1 MGETAE
7 ERARR
12 LVRMITINS
21 TYGNIGG
28 GSELWYDEF
37 PSMDFD
43 YTSLYPEI
51 NPCAE
56 ITIASSQRCTLGD
69 NPLVKFTKF
78 KFNFNGKSK

>member
-12 LVRMITINS
+12 LRQ
-21 TYGNIGG
+21 IGG
-28 GSELWYDEF
+28 GESWYRV
-37 PSMDFD
+37 SNHIMDFD

-56 ITIASSQRCTLGD
+56 ITIALSQRFTLGD

>member
-12 LVRMITINS
+12 LARMITINS

-28 GSELWYDEF
+28 GESWYRVSDF
-37 PSMDFD
+37 IMDFD
-43 YTSLYPEI
+43 NTSLYPEI
-51 NPCAE
+51 NPCGE
-56 ITIASSQRCTLGD
+56 ITIASSQRCTLGY

-78 KFNFNGKSK
+78 KFNFNGKR

>member
-12 LVRMITINS
+12 LARMITINS

-37 PSMDFD
+37 PSMDLH
-43 YTSLYPEI
+43 SM
-51 NPCAE
+51 
-56 ITIASSQRCTLGD
+56 
-69 NPLVKFTKF
+69 
-78 KFNFNGKSK
+78 

>member
-1 MGETAE
+1 MNETAE

-12 LVRMITINS
+12 LRQIV
-21 TYGNIGG
+21 GG
-28 GSELWYDEF
+28 GESWESWYRV
-37 PSMDFD
+37 SNLIMDFD

-56 ITIASSQRCTLGD
+56 ITIALSRRCTLGD

>member
-12 LVRMITINS
+12 LIQ
-21 TYGNIGG
+21 IGG
-28 GSELWYDEF
+28 GESWYRV
-37 PSMDFD
+37 SNLIMDFD

-56 ITIASSQRCTLGD
+56 IRIVSQGTLGD
-69 NPLVKFTKF
+69 NPLIKYTKF
-78 KFNFNGKSK
+78 KFNF